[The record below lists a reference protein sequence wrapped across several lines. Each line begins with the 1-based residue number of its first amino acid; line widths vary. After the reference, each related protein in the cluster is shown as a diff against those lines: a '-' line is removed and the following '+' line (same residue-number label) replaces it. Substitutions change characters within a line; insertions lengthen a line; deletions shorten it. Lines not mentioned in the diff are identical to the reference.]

1 MGLTAKME
9 SFDSF
14 WEAPEDIEKG
24 YSKFAT
30 FYRRN
35 YLEYIPK
42 KKDVRIL
49 VISCGAG
56 YFVSLLHE
64 EGYSDV
70 LGIDSDSQKV
80 SYAQKKGLNCRADE
94 AFPFLEA
101 RDGEFDVIIA
111 EQEINHLTTEEILRF
126 LELARNR
133 LAESGTLIV
142 HSINGANPVTGSESL
157 AQNIDHYNSFT
168 PYSLS
173 QLLEIGE
180 FSDIEVFPL
189 NLFVF
194 YRNPLNYIGL
204 VVDKLYTLFF
214 RFSFALYGKSNK
226 IFTKKIGAVCIK
238 KERSPR
244 A

>member
-1 MGLTAKME
+1 VGLTAKME

-35 YLEYIPK
+35 YLGYIPK
-42 KKDVRIL
+42 KRDAKIL

-56 YFVSLLHE
+56 YFVNLLQE
-64 EGYSDV
+64 EGFSDV

-80 SYAQKKGLNCRADE
+80 SYAQKRSLNCRAEE
-94 AFPFLEA
+94 AFPFLEGG
-101 RDGEFDVIIA
+101 DGEFDVIIA

-133 LAESGTLIV
+133 LSEGGTLIL

-157 AQNIDHYNSFT
+157 AQNIDHYNSLT

-173 QLLEIGE
+173 QLLEYGG
-180 FSDIEVFPL
+180 FSRIEVFPL

-194 YRNPLNYIGL
+194 YGNPLNYIGL
-204 VVDKLYTLFF
+204 LVDKAYTLFF
-214 RFSFALYGKSNK
+214 RFSFLLYGKSNK
-226 IFTKKIGAVCIK
+226 IFTKKIGAVATR
-238 KERSPR
+238 ERR
-244 A
+244 

>member
-9 SFDSF
+9 PFDSF
-14 WEAPEDIEKG
+14 WEAPEEVEKG
-24 YSKFAT
+24 YARFAT

-35 YLEYIPK
+35 YLGYIPK
-42 KKDVRIL
+42 KKDARIL

-56 YFVSLLHE
+56 YFVNLLHE

-70 LGIDSDSQKV
+70 LGIDSDSRKV
-80 SYAQKKGLNCRADE
+80 SYAQERGLNCRAEE
-94 AFPFLEA
+94 AFPFLEDG
-101 RDGEFDVIIA
+101 DGEFDVILA

-126 LELARNR
+126 LELSHDR
-133 LAESGTLIV
+133 LAEGGSLIV

-173 QLLEIGE
+173 QLLEIGG

-204 VVDKLYTLFF
+204 LLDKVYTLFF

-238 KERSPR
+238 KEQLPR